1 MTDMHDRVVEHIA
14 ATRFPFPD
22 QTDWPADYQ
31 TLTNAGG
38 HNCPVVADGVTYY
51 PDIVILDGANQV
63 AELGDVEIDLR
74 PERATRWSALSQLC
88 KRSSTGA
95 RSFFVYVPAGL
106 DARARELLETHGVS
120 YTGVRSYAFDA
131 DGHVSVTPIVTPG
144 DAKDHR

>member
-1 MTDMHDRVVEHIA
+1 MTDIHDRVVEQIA

-31 TLTNAGG
+31 TLTNTNGRR
-38 HNCPVVADGVTYY
+38 HPVMADGVTHY

-63 AELGDVEIDLR
+63 AELGEVEVDME
-74 PERATRWSALSQLC
+74 PAHATRWSALALLC

-106 DARARELLETHGVS
+106 DARARELLEADGVS
-120 YTGVRSYAFDA
+120 YAGVRSYVVDT
-131 DGHVSVTPIVTPG
+131 DGRVTVTPIVTPG